1 MLDGTVQP
9 MEQPERNIEDTHLNR
24 ALDELARLVEAPV
37 QTVSTKATSEEGE
50 EAENQIP
57 QPLPEPIPIEVP
69 LPPTPVIVQPPTN
82 AVLATAENG
91 SSLNGNLLSEL
102 AALSAGAPPAEF
114 ERPAPLVAQSPRLE
128 SRSPSSSLLLAGLAL
143 VMFMTGMMTERFTRL
158 LEGRGA
164 RSDSSTETKPVA
176 DNLLSGRIT
185 YKTKEGE
192 SQPDRG
198 ARILI
203 FPQTRTG
210 QIKLPVVG
218 FRPAD
223 SLDDQAVANAA
234 LRALGGAAA
243 TVGEDGRYQLP
254 IEAGTYRVL
263 VLSHYQPRDD
273 SPADPD
279 LDKLLHDYFDK
290 PTELLGKIQFRL
302 APLRVKGTGDIWDHS
317 F

>member
-9 MEQPERNIEDTHLNR
+9 MDQPERNLEDTHLNR

-37 QTVSTKATSEEGE
+37 QMVSTKPSNEEGE

-69 LPPTPVIVQPPTN
+69 LPPTPVIVQAPTH
-82 AVLATAENG
+82 AVLATTENG
-91 SSLNGNLLSEL
+91 SLVNGNLMSEL
-102 AALSAGAPPAEF
+102 AALSAGAPPVELEPPSPPVPQAPRI
-114 ERPAPLVAQSPRLE
+114 ERRTPGSP
-128 SRSPSSSLLLAGLAL
+128 LLLAGLAL
-143 VMFMTGMMTERFTRL
+143 VMFITGMLTERFTRL
-158 LEGRGA
+158 FEGRA
-164 RSDSSTETKPVA
+164 STTSTTEKKPVV

-198 ARILI
+198 ARILV
-203 FPQTRTG
+203 FPQTRSG
-210 QIKLPVVG
+210 QIKLSVVG

-223 SLDDQAVANAA
+223 GPEDQAVANAT
-234 LRALGGAAA
+234 LKALGGAAA
-243 TVGEDGRYQLP
+243 TVSEDGRYQLP

-273 SPADPD
+273 SPAEPD
-279 LDKLLHDYFDK
+279 LDKLLNEYFDK
-290 PTELLGKIQFRL
+290 PAELLGKIQFRF